1 MRCGEFERR
10 LHDLLDEHP
19 EGSWCLSELPSAL
32 EAHASEC
39 DACSG
44 QLQGYRQLFAGLS
57 AMGPLNPSTQ
67 FVDRIVAESLS
78 LRPRVN
84 FNRWFTHLAAAASVL
99 IVLSLAAVARNRI
112 SQPVAQ
118 TLPTIPIRQSAV
130 RSAPEHTESVFSAS
144 SQSFLPIRSR
154 FELDQASVGV
164 VLNLAGLSP
173 VTFSAEVLEAHL
185 AQQPAW
191 VVEVADG
198 LRPVT
203 ESMTGTLNAL
213 LRVLPGNAEAAE
225 QDRGARH
232 ERHRRYDRLA

>member
-10 LHDLLDEHP
+10 LHGLLDEHP
-19 EGSWCLSELPSAL
+19 EGSRCLSRLPSAL

-44 QLQGYRQLFAGLS
+44 QLRGYRQLFAGLS
-57 AMGPLNPSTQ
+57 AIPPSNPSTQ

-78 LRPRVN
+78 LRSRVN
-84 FNRWFTHLAAAASVL
+84 LYRWFAHLATAASVL
-99 IVLSLAAVARNRI
+99 IVLSLAAVARNRS

-118 TLPTIPIRQSAV
+118 TLPAIPVRHGAV
-130 RSAPEHTESVFSAS
+130 RSVPRHAESFFSAS
-144 SQSFLPIRSR
+144 SESFLPIRSR
-154 FELDQASVGV
+154 LELDHASVGV

-191 VVEVADG
+191 MVELADG

-213 LRVLPGNAEAAE
+213 LRVLPGNTEAAE
-225 QDRGARH
+225 QDHGARH
-232 ERHRRYDRLA
+232 ERHSRYDRLA